1 MSKAKCI
8 MVQGTMSGAGKSL
21 LCAALCRI
29 FAQDGYRV
37 APFKSQNMALNSFVT
52 RNGAEMGRAQVVQA
66 QAAGVEPD
74 VRMNPILL
82 KPSSDTGSQVI
93 VNGEVRGQLPA
104 AAYFKMKRSLIP
116 DILEAYN
123 SLAAENDI
131 IVIEG
136 AGSPAEINLKAD
148 DIVNMGLAKLVDAP
162 VLLVGDIDRGGVF
175 AQLLGT
181 LMLLTDEEK
190 KIDQELSRL
199 VFEDSKGSKLFFELQ
214 VLDRLDEYKNLQ
226 NGDSISLMPS
236 GIFYIVEKDMR
247 MMGILLLICFA
258 ILALPY
264 LIRERLCHV
273 LPLYATTATGRK
285 LLDRQFQAL
294 VACCGFVG
302 IVQFGIYVLVYVIK
316 GLAVF
321 WKGDCIDDTGL
332 QLWCKNL
339 PFGFYMLLYM
349 LLVFVFV
356 LAAVVLIYL
365 IGRTAGNYI
374 AGIAFAIPACAG
386 IGFLLTHIFVHLFQK
401 PMDENSLPY
410 SEELWILG
418 WILACAC
425 VLWWKMHRD
434 HYRDL

>member
-1 MSKAKCI
+1 MKILIKECKKI
-8 MVQGTMSGAGKSL
+8 M
-21 LCAALCRI
+21 
-29 FAQDGYRV
+29 
-37 APFKSQNMALNSFVT
+37 
-52 RNGAEMGRAQVVQA
+52 
-66 QAAGVEPD
+66 
-74 VRMNPILL
+74 
-82 KPSSDTGSQVI
+82 
-93 VNGEVRGQLPA
+93 
-104 AAYFKMKRSLIP
+104 
-116 DILEAYN
+116 DIR
-123 SLAAENDI
+123 
-131 IVIEG
+131 
-136 AGSPAEINLKAD
+136 
-148 DIVNMGLAKLVDAP
+148 
-162 VLLVGDIDRGGVF
+162 VLLVIAVFTVLFYHLFLEVTIYPAGGQTTDSPYDMPF
-175 AQLLGT
+175 YAELIESWGT
-181 LMLLTDEEK
+181 SLPREDWSKLDEKRKELEEAYTRIIAADQVLADAKITNYQEFSKTQETFFDKDTLTDEEK

-226 NGDSISLMPS
+226 NGDSISLMPG

-285 LLDRQFQAL
+285 LFDRQFQAL
-294 VACCGFVG
+294 VGCCGFVG
-302 IVQFGIYVLVYVIK
+302 IVQFDIYVLVYVIK

-386 IGFLLTHIFVHLFQK
+386 IGFLLIHIFVYLFQ
-401 PMDENSLPY
+401 
-410 SEELWILG
+410 
-418 WILACAC
+418 
-425 VLWWKMHRD
+425 
-434 HYRDL
+434 